1 MNVKHLKN
9 LKTTYH
15 DAGQFYWGRAKTWIK
30 DKVIFNK
37 NSKIVEID
45 YLNFMD
51 INYLEDFN
59 LAMKLYKTVFS
70 KNEK

>member
-1 MNVKHLKN
+1 
-9 LKTTYH
+9 
-15 DAGQFYWGRAKTWIK
+15 
-30 DKVIFNK
+30 
-37 NSKIVEID
+37 
-45 YLNFMD
+45 MD